1 MGLNFRAIIKILGI
15 LTLIEGLFMLPAVAA
30 GLYYE
35 EWKAA
40 GSLFTISLICIS
52 VLDILLSAG
61 GSSAVLIRSEFFV
74 HELSFRVG
82 GRIFHY
88 RMQRPG
94 RELCAFMHA
103 DVARIMPLAGR
114 NGNSRASDFYLP
126 SMGNK

>member
-52 VLDILLSAG
+52 VGFVILTQFSPQIQRGILYRFRQLDILLSAG

-74 HELSFRVG
+74 HELS
-82 GRIFHY
+82 
-88 RMQRPG
+88 
-94 RELCAFMHA
+94 L
-103 DVARIMPLAGR
+103 
-114 NGNSRASDFYLP
+114 
-126 SMGNK
+126 

>member
-52 VLDILLSAG
+52 VGFVILS
-61 GSSAVLIRSEFFV
+61 LI
-74 HELSFRVG
+74 H
-82 GRIFHY
+82 I
-88 RMQRPG
+88 
-94 RELCAFMHA
+94 
-103 DVARIMPLAGR
+103 
-114 NGNSRASDFYLP
+114 
-126 SMGNK
+126 

>member
-52 VLDILLSAG
+52 VGFVILTQ
-61 GSSAVLIRSEFFV
+61 
-74 HELSFRVG
+74 FRFDK
-82 GRIFHY
+82 I
-88 RMQRPG
+88 
-94 RELCAFMHA
+94 CAFMHA